1 MTDIER
7 DDANSTR
14 PDRTTTGTNRT
25 ATGTSRTVTGTNRT
39 VTGTNRTVTGTNRTV
54 STVTASIGEVLVSA
68 RGLQKSF
75 GPRQIL
81 KNVDFDMLVGDITVI
96 IGKSG
101 SGKST
106 LLRALAGLTDPDDG
120 RITFDGRVV
129 FEDEERTED
138 WEEVESHVG
147 MVFQAYTLW
156 PHMDV
161 LSNLTLAPRK
171 RLGLSKSEALARAEV
186 ALAEV
191 GMAHHLRSRPTQL
204 SGGERQRVAIAR
216 ALMMKPKLL
225 LCDEITSALDPPVAA
240 EVLEVLRRLKEEEGI
255 AVALVTHDMA
265 FASKAADRVVF
276 FHEGE
281 IAVNAT
287 PEQAFN
293 HCENPDL
300 KKFLDAVRF

>member
-1 MTDIER
+1 MTLAPEPR
-7 DDANSTR
+7 TSTST
-14 PDRTTTGTNRT
+14 PATITATTGQ
-25 ATGTSRTVTGTNRT
+25 
-39 VTGTNRTVTGTNRTV
+39 
-54 STVTASIGEVLVSA
+54 VLVSA

-75 GPRQIL
+75 GDRRIL
-81 KNVDFDMLVGDITVI
+81 KNIDFDMLAGDITVI

-106 LLRALAGLTDPDDG
+106 LLRALAGLTDPDAG
-120 RITFDGRVV
+120 RILFDGKIV
-129 FEDEERTED
+129 FEDEKRTPD
-138 WEEVESHVG
+138 WASVDSHVG
-147 MVFQAYTLW
+147 MVFQSYNLW

-161 LSNLTLAPRK
+161 LNNLTLAPRK
-171 RLGLSKSEALARAEV
+171 KLKMSASEANDRAEV
-186 ALAEV
+186 ALTEV
-191 GMAHHLRSRPTQL
+191 GMAAHLRSRPSNL

-240 EVLEVLRRLKEEEGI
+240 EVLGVLRRLKDEDGI

-276 FHEGE
+276 FHEGD

-287 PEQAFN
+287 PDDAFN
-293 HCENPDL
+293 RCQDPDL
-300 KKFLDAVRF
+300 QKFVDAVRF

>member
-1 MTDIER
+1 MSHALSSR
-7 DDANSTR
+7 LSSTNQQK
-14 PDRTTTGTNRT
+14 DNDGSEQKGTL
-25 ATGTSRTVTGTNRT
+25 
-39 VTGTNRTVTGTNRTV
+39 
-54 STVTASIGEVLVSA
+54 VTALDQTARPAANRQVLVEA

-81 KNVDFDMLVGDITVI
+81 KNVDFEMNKGDITVI

-106 LLRALAGLTDPDDG
+106 LLRALAGLTDPDEGEIVVDG
-120 RITFDGRVV
+120 HTV
-129 FEDEERTED
+129 FAEQKRTREWD
-138 WEEVESHVG
+138 NVRSEVG
-147 MVFQAYTLW
+147 MVFQTYTLW
-156 PHMDV
+156 PHMNV
-161 LSNLTLAPRK
+161 LDNLVLAPRK
-171 RLGLSKSEALARAEV
+171 VRGAAAGESRGRAEA

-191 GMAHHLRSRPTQL
+191 GMAHHILSRPTQL

-240 EVLEVLRRLKEEEGI
+240 EVLDVLRRLKEEDGI

-276 FHEGE
+276 FHNGE

-287 PEQAFN
+287 PEAAFDN
-293 HCENPDL
+293 CDNQDL
-300 KKFLDAVRF
+300 KKFVDAVRF

>member
-1 MTDIER
+1 MTDTTNTSPSASG
-7 DDANSTR
+7 DAS
-14 PDRTTTGTNRT
+14 
-25 ATGTSRTVTGTNRT
+25 ATGTTTARPIDTN
-39 VTGTNRTVTGTNRTV
+39 
-54 STVTASIGEVLVSA
+54 TAGDVLVSA
-68 RGLQKSF
+68 RQLQKSF
-75 GPRQIL
+75 GDRQIL
-81 KNVDFDMLVGDITVI
+81 KCVDFDMHVGDITVI

-120 RITFDGRVV
+120 QITFDGKLV
-129 FEDEERTED
+129 FDKQARTPEWSD
-138 WEEVESHVG
+138 VEGKVG
-147 MVFQAYTLW
+147 MVFQSYTLW

-161 LSNLTLAPRK
+161 LANLTLAPRK
-171 RLGLSKSEALARAEV
+171 RLKLSAEEALARAKV

-191 GMAHHLRSRPTQL
+191 GMEQHLHSRPAQL

-240 EVLEVLRRLKEEEGI
+240 EVLEVLRRLKQEEGI

-265 FASKAADRVVF
+265 FATKAADRVVF
-276 FHEGE
+276 FHDGQ

-287 PEQAFN
+287 PDEAFN
-293 HCENPDL
+293 HCEDPNL
-300 KKFLDAVRF
+300 AKFVAAVRF

>member
-1 MTDIER
+1 MSHSL
-7 DDANSTR
+7 STGL
-14 PDRTTTGTNRT
+14 PPVQQQKDNDGTEQK
-25 ATGTSRTVTGTNRT
+25 GIK
-39 VTGTNRTVTGTNRTV
+39 
-54 STVTASIGEVLVSA
+54 VTALEPTPQLTGNRQVLVEA
-68 RGLQKSF
+68 RGLQKAF

-81 KNVDFDMLVGDITVI
+81 KNVDFEMNKGDITVI

-106 LLRALAGLTDPDDG
+106 LLRALAGLTDPDEGQILIDG
-120 RITFDGRVV
+120 HTV
-129 FEDEERTED
+129 FADQKRTKEWD
-138 WEEVESHVG
+138 NIRSEVG

-156 PHMDV
+156 PHMNV
-161 LSNLTLAPRK
+161 LDNLVLAPRK
-171 RLGLSKSEALARAEV
+171 VRGAAASESRDRAEA
-186 ALAEV
+186 ALGEV
-191 GMAHHLRSRPTQL
+191 GMAHHVLSKPTQL

-240 EVLEVLRRLKEEEGI
+240 EVLDVLRRLKEEDGI

-276 FHEGE
+276 FHNGE

-287 PEQAFN
+287 PEAAFDKCDN
-293 HCENPDL
+293 EDL
-300 KKFLDAVRF
+300 KKFVDAVRF